1 MHAFQN
7 KVNAQFLASNPVVA
21 QTLIQDAQ
29 AVIDAIRRDGF
40 APRVRSVKRQPDGKI
55 QVNFSPLTS

>member
-1 MHAFQN
+1 LHAFQN

-21 QTLIQDAQ
+21 QTLIQHAQ

-40 APRVRSVKRQPDGKI
+40 APRVHSVKRQPDGKI
-55 QVNFSPLTS
+55 QLNFSALTS